1 MATPAEKTMAMLPS
15 IDADSWQAGRAAGW
29 DAGWKAGWEAG
40 RDEGSKAQL
49 QRINQLV
56 KEKELLQQELDKLK
70 SVTQSSPQTCV
81 KRARKDNQI
90 TPRPLLCSLLLA
102 PEPQRVRLTLIDMIT
117 DDNDIVGR
125 SRGIYYVINHVDEGH
140 VGHPDMSFKTG
151 VEEEYEISCWP
162 DARPDDNDKEEGIG
176 IHHYEELIDIEKAI
190 TGIAAYERG
199 ATEDGWLDDAA
210 AYKDRKWLTYIA
222 SQEQTPREVA
232 TQAGCQLALLVKL
245 NRERPCMSNLTFNS
259 ALEANTILLVPPAD
273 MPHVLSRQRISTVT
287 CDVCLTDTGCSY
299 HCNMCDWD
307 ICLSCKATMSAEQL
321 EARQCATGE
330 EEGEED
336 RLDSDE

>member
-1 MATPAEKTMAMLPS
+1 MAKAMLPS
-15 IDADSWQAGRAAGW
+15 MDADSWHAGRAAGW
-29 DAGWKAGWEAG
+29 DDGWN
-40 RDEGSKAQL
+40 EGSKAQL

-81 KRARKDNQI
+81 KRARI
-90 TPRPLLCSLLLA
+90 VTPRPLLCSLLLA
-102 PEPQRVRLTLIDMIT
+102 PEPQPPVRMMLFQG
-117 DDNDIVGR
+117 DDHERPGIHEVLND
-125 SRGIYYVINHVDEGH
+125 VDE
-140 VGHPDMSFKTG
+140 DTG
-151 VEEEYEISCWP
+151 GDWYKSDLEEDLQVTCLYI
-162 DARPDDNDKEEGIG
+162 DAEGRWERGDIDF
-176 IHHYEELIDIEKAI
+176 IDIERAI
-190 TGIAAYERG
+190 TGMAAYERG

-210 AYKDRKWLTYIA
+210 AYIHSANKDHKWLTYIA
-222 SQEQTPREVA
+222 SKDQTPREVA
-232 TQAGCQLALLVKL
+232 AEAGCQLALLVKL

-307 ICLSCKATMSAEQL
+307 ICLNCKATMSAEQL
-321 EARQCATGE
+321 VARQCTSGE

-336 RLDSDE
+336 SNEEEGEEDRDEEEGEEDSDEEEGEEGSV

>member
-1 MATPAEKTMAMLPS
+1 MTGRKTSFFKRVRAKAFAPFAHPVQATP

-40 RDEGSKAQL
+40 WDEGSKAQL

-56 KEKELLQQELDKLK
+56 EEKELLQQELDKLK

-176 IHHYEELIDIEKAI
+176 YTI
-190 TGIAAYERG
+190 T
-199 ATEDGWLDDAA
+199 
-210 AYKDRKWLTYIA
+210 K
-222 SQEQTPREVA
+222 S
-232 TQAGCQLALLVKL
+232 
-245 NRERPCMSNLTFNS
+245 
-259 ALEANTILLVPPAD
+259 
-273 MPHVLSRQRISTVT
+273 
-287 CDVCLTDTGCSY
+287 
-299 HCNMCDWD
+299 
-307 ICLSCKATMSAEQL
+307 
-321 EARQCATGE
+321 
-330 EEGEED
+330 
-336 RLDSDE
+336 

>member
-1 MATPAEKTMAMLPS
+1 
-15 IDADSWQAGRAAGW
+15 
-29 DAGWKAGWEAG
+29 
-40 RDEGSKAQL
+40 
-49 QRINQLV
+49 
-56 KEKELLQQELDKLK
+56 
-70 SVTQSSPQTCV
+70 
-81 KRARKDNQI
+81 
-90 TPRPLLCSLLLA
+90 
-102 PEPQRVRLTLIDMIT
+102 
-117 DDNDIVGR
+117 
-125 SRGIYYVINHVDEGH
+125 
-140 VGHPDMSFKTG
+140 
-151 VEEEYEISCWP
+151 
-162 DARPDDNDKEEGIG
+162 
-176 IHHYEELIDIEKAI
+176 LIDIEKAI

-210 AYKDRKWLTYIA
+210 AYIHSANKDRKWLTYIA

-273 MPHVLSRQRISTVT
+273 MPHVLSRQRISTVK